1 MRNHV
6 TPEAVPNVANA
17 PVGAVNASG
26 VRRTSSMVL
35 LRSTSRNTRTAD
47 HNGKDCS
54 APTICAVEPCAATGN
69 ATSVANMNTTTDA
82 SQANVDRARFRWVTS
97 PDARVTIVCP
107 RPTHHA
113 W

>member
-54 APTICAVEPCAATGN
+54 APTSCAAEPCAATGN
-69 ATSVANMNTTTDA
+69 ATHVASINTTTDTIQTNA
-82 SQANVDRARFRWVTS
+82 ARARVRWVTM
-97 PDARVTIVCP
+97 PVACLTDA